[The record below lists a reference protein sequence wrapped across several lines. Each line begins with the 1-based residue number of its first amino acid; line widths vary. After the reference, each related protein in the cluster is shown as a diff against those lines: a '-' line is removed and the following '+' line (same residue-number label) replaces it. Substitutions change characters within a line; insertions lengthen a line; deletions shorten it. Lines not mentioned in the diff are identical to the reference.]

1 MDELCLFCN
10 MPEKGYTPSRHVE
23 YICGLCVIS
32 LADATQADLKLA
44 YIKATELQAEGKMRA
59 LESFIQEESIGQ
71 SKPKSKVHRRHTYR
85 ERSSKS
91 IGNKKERIGR
101 VSV

>member
-10 MPEKGYTPSRHVE
+10 MPEKKYKPGNHIE
-23 YICGLCVIS
+23 YICGLCVII

-44 YIKATELQAEGKMRA
+44 HIKATELRAEGKMRA

-71 SKPKSKVHRRHTYR
+71 SKPTSKVNRRHTYR
-85 ERSSKS
+85 KGSSKS
-91 IGNKKERIGR
+91 IGNKEKRIGR